1 MESTENRCKDRQEK
15 PNNNKWQ
22 TGTKNTNS
30 FAFLPSHSLVPPSVY
45 LFPTLCRS
53 EDYHPSKSERS
64 GGISLISLHF
74 SHLLSFPS
82 PSPHPFRLCGSTIF
96 LPISVQTSSS
106 TFPSSLL
113 LRMWISFS
121 LIIMIWRFSF
131 SCWPIKT
138 KQQQWATLLF
148 IL

>member
-1 MESTENRCKDRQEK
+1 MESTENYCKDRREK
-15 PNNNKWQ
+15 PNKNKWQ
-22 TGTKNTNS
+22 IGKKNS
-30 FAFLPSHSLVPPSVY
+30 FALLPSYSLVPPSVY
-45 LFPTLCRS
+45 HFPVVCCS

-64 GGISLISLHF
+64 GGISLVSLHF
-74 SHLLSFPS
+74 SHLLSFPF
-82 PSPHPFRLCGSTIF
+82 PSPHHFCVCGSPIF
-96 LPISVQTSSS
+96 LPISVQTSFS
-106 TFPSSLL
+106 TFPSSFL

-138 KQQQWATLLF
+138 KQPQWATLLF